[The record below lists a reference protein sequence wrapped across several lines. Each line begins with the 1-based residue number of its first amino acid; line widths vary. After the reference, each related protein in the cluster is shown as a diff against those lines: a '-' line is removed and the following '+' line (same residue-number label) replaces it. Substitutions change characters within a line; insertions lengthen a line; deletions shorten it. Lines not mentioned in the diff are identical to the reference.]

1 MLNRATRFYLA
12 AFILAALLLSCINSI
27 ALQTQVPEYYKDA
40 LNIMLGSPMGIP
52 LIGFMIVAAGG
63 CFFILFNAAHIRQ
76 IVIAYAI
83 GMVLFFGAFTLFM
96 NSVATE
102 QTEFSASV
110 VAKQERPTSIENE
123 QVLPLWTETKPEQL
137 QQQIRQSIHISP
149 WVIAA
154 ILATLLGL
162 IVAPTLRKR
171 RSRRDIGAPVAP
183 VPVLASLAKAQAET
197 MQTNQ
202 AAGKEQIIECYQQ
215 LLTLLAEQ
223 YQLVRQPT
231 QTAHEFY
238 QLLCQG
244 NLPAKPLYQITLLFE
259 KACYSQAPF
268 DQQDLSL
275 AIGYLNQIAE
285 AKA

>member
-12 AFILAALLLSCINSI
+12 AFILAALLLSCIDSI

-52 LIGFMIVAAGG
+52 LIGFMIVIAGG

-83 GMVLFFGAFTLFM
+83 GMVLFFGLFTLFM
-96 NSVATE
+96 NAVETE
-102 QTEFSASV
+102 QTEYLPAV
-110 VAKQERPTSIENE
+110 VTEQERPVSDVNE
-123 QVLPLWTETKPEQL
+123 QPLPLWTKTDPEQL
-137 QQQIRQSIHISP
+137 QQQIRQLIQINP
-149 WVIAA
+149 WIIAA
-154 ILATLLGL
+154 ILAALLGL
-162 IVAPTLRKR
+162 IAAPMLRKGQKPKQP
-171 RSRRDIGAPVAP
+171 SEDVDTEPP
-183 VPVLASLAKAQAET
+183 LATLAKNQAQI
-197 MQTNQ
+197 MQTSQ
-202 AAGKEQIIECYQQ
+202 AAGKQQIIECYQQ
-215 LLTLLAEQ
+215 LLQLLAEQ
-223 YQLVRQPT
+223 YQLVRQPA

-238 QLLCQG
+238 LLLCQG
-244 NLPAKPLYQITLLFE
+244 NLPAQPLYQITLLFE

-268 DQQDLSL
+268 EQQDLSL